1 MRTHTVHNFFNAC
14 EQILYSIMI
23 EGPLSE
29 SEAKPV
35 EYYCKEILLQVASRM
50 PHRAD
55 GSILSVERS
64 ME

>member
-14 EQILYSIMI
+14 EQILYSIMT

-29 SEAKPV
+29 SEVQLV
-35 EYYCKEILLQVASRM
+35 EYYCKEIFLQVASRM
-50 PHRAD
+50 PHRVE
-55 GSILSVERS
+55 GSILSAEGS